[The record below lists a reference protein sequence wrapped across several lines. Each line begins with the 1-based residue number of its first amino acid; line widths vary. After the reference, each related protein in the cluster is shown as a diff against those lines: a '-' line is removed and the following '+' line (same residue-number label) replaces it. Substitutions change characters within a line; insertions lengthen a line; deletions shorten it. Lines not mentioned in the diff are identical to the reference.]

1 MTFNLKSWVEMR
13 SSRMRIREREE
24 KRAQYRAPKNSNVQS
39 LTSGDRKDTAAE
51 DIENQSNVL
60 IWTPE
65 RESGNCVHC

>member
-1 MTFNLKSWVEMR
+1 MR
-13 SSRMRIREREE
+13 SSRMRMREREE

-39 LTSGDRKDTAAE
+39 LTSGDRNGAAAE

-60 IWTPE
+60 MWTPGWAVFRE